1 MTVSIPASASAGRD
15 WLAEIQ
21 PANRGAPPSDIVA
34 EGLAAT
40 GRVRFARPDATFY
53 LFCAIDGEPDSRA
66 LALRLVY
73 EAGVGVAPGLAFGPG
88 GEGYLR
94 LCFGRAPEE
103 IAEAT
108 RRLARWLAR

>member
-40 GRVRFARPDATFY
+40 GRVRFAWPDVTFY
-53 LFCAIDGEPDSRA
+53 LFCAVDGGPDSRA
-66 LALRLVY
+66 LAPRLVG
-73 EAGVGVAPGLAFGPG
+73 EAGVGVAPSLS
-88 GEGYLR
+88 
-94 LCFGRAPEE
+94 
-103 IAEAT
+103 
-108 RRLARWLAR
+108 RRPPPLVCTAQFS